1 MAGTRKL
8 HSTLGHS
15 YPVRVARTAGA
26 VAYPTQQ
33 KVLQGFSL
41 ETLEV
46 QKLERELVDPCSA
59 IFNRNQR
66 EKPR

>member
-15 YPVRVARTAGA
+15 YPVRVARTADAEGPPRILFGDPGGA
-26 VAYPTQQ
+26 
-33 KVLQGFSL
+33 
-41 ETLEV
+41 ETRQALH
-46 QKLERELVDPCSA
+46 LRELVDPGSA
-59 IFNRNQR
+59 MFNRNQR